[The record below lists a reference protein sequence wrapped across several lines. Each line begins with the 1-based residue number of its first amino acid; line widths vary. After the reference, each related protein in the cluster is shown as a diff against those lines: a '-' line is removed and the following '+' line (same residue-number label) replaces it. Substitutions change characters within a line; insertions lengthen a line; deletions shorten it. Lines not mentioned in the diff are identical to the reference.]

1 MNGYKFFLFGCLFT
15 SITWSLSLLM
25 YWKIN
30 TKVDNFSQ
38 AKIFQKENTFE
49 YVKTQ
54 KAKYFK
60 NHVDKTGSVYTWLF
74 IYLFN

>member
-25 YWKIN
+25 YWKLN
-30 TKVDNFSQ
+30 TKVDNYSQ

-54 KAKYFK
+54 KSKYFK
-60 NHVDKTGSVYTWLF
+60 NHVDKTGSVYM
-74 IYLFN
+74 